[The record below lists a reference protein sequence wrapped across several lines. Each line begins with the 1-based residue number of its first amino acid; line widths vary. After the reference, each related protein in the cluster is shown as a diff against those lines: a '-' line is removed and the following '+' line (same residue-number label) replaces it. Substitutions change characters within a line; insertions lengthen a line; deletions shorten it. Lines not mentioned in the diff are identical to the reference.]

1 MTPRRG
7 RLVAFEGVDGSGK
20 STQARILATTI
31 GAVLTFEPG
40 ATGLGSALRHLL
52 LDPGHPEPEVRAEAL
67 LMAADRAQHVAEVI
81 RPALEEGR
89 AVVTDRFSG
98 STLAYQ
104 GYGRGLPVGE
114 LSQLVAWATGGV
126 EPDLTVVVDVPLA
139 VARRRLE
146 RGAADR
152 LERGAAD
159 RLERGAADRLV
170 KRSADRLERLDVRFF
185 SRVRDGYLELA
196 GADPLR
202 WSVVDGDADV
212 DSVAAAVRQAVEQR
226 LGDVFDEERS

>member
-1 MTPRRG
+1 VTPARG
-7 RLVAFEGVDGSGK
+7 RLIAFEGVDGSGK
-20 STQARILATTI
+20 STQARVLAGAI

-40 ATGLGSALRHLL
+40 ATELGRALRRLL
-52 LDPGHPEPEVRAEAL
+52 LDPDHPAPDVRTEAL
-67 LMAADRAQHVAEVI
+67 LMAADRAQHVSEVI
-81 RPALEEGR
+81 CPALDEGR
-89 AVVTDRFSG
+89 VVVTDRFSG

-114 LSQLVAWATGGV
+114 LRHLVGWATGGV

-146 RGAADR
+146 HGP
-152 LERGAAD
+152 
-159 RLERGAADRLV
+159 
-170 KRSADRLERLDVRFF
+170 ADRLERLDEQFF

-202 WSVVDGDADV
+202 WAVVDGEGDV
-212 DSVAAAVRQAVEQR
+212 DAVAAAVREVTERR
-226 LGDVFDEERS
+226 LGVVSVEKGLGVVSVEKGRQ

>member
-20 STQARILATTI
+20 STQARILAGTI
-31 GAVLTFEPG
+31 DAVLTFEPG

-52 LDPGHPEPEVRAEAL
+52 LDPGHPEPDVRAEAL

-81 RPALEEGR
+81 RPALEQGR
-89 AVVTDRFSG
+89 TVVTDRFSG
-98 STLAYQ
+98 STIAYQ

-114 LSQLVAWATGGV
+114 LRRLVAWATDGV

-146 RGAADR
+146 RGQ
-152 LERGAAD
+152 
-159 RLERGAADRLV
+159 
-170 KRSADRLERLDVRFF
+170 ADRLERLDGRFF

-202 WSVVDGDADV
+202 WTVVDGDADV
-212 DSVAAAVRQAVEQR
+212 DVVAAAVREVAEKR
-226 LGDVFDEERS
+226 LGDVFAKGPRS

>member
-52 LDPGHPEPEVRAEAL
+52 LDPGHPEPDVRAEAL

-81 RPALEEGR
+81 RPALCEGR

-104 GYGRGLPVGE
+104 GYGRGLLVGE

-126 EPDLTVVVDVPLA
+126 EADLTVVVDVPLA
-139 VARRRLE
+139 VARHRLE
-146 RGAADR
+146 HSPADR
-152 LERGAAD
+152 LER
-159 RLERGAADRLV
+159 
-170 KRSADRLERLDVRFF
+170 SPADRLERLDAGFF

-212 DSVAAAVRQAVEQR
+212 DSVAAAVRQVVEQR
-226 LGDVFDEERS
+226 LRDVFDEERS

>member
-52 LDPGHPEPEVRAEAL
+52 LDPGHPEPDVRAEAL
-67 LMAADRAQHVAEVI
+67 MMAADRAQHVAEVI
-81 RPALEEGR
+81 RPALCEGR

-104 GYGRGLPVGE
+104 GYGRGLHVGE

-139 VARRRLE
+139 VARR
-146 RGAADR
+146 
-152 LERGAAD
+152 

>member
-52 LDPGHPEPEVRAEAL
+52 LDPGHPEPDVRAEAL

-81 RPALEEGR
+81 RPALCEGR

-104 GYGRGLPVGE
+104 GYGRGLHVGE

-126 EPDLTVVVDVPLA
+126 EADLTVVVDVPLA
-139 VARRRLE
+139 VARHRLE
-146 RGAADR
+146 HSPSDR
-152 LERGAAD
+152 LEH
-159 RLERGAADRLV
+159 
-170 KRSADRLERLDVRFF
+170 SPADRLERLDAGFF

-212 DSVAAAVRQAVEQR
+212 DSVAAAVRQVVEQR
-226 LGDVFDEERS
+226 LRDVFDEERS

>member
-52 LDPGHPEPEVRAEAL
+52 LDPGHPEPDVRAEAL
-67 LMAADRAQHVAEVI
+67 MMAADRAQHVAEVI
-81 RPALEEGR
+81 RPALCEGR

-104 GYGRGLPVGE
+104 GYGRGLHVGE

-139 VARRRLE
+139 VARHRLE
-146 RGAADR
+146 HSPADR
-152 LERGAAD
+152 LEH
-159 RLERGAADRLV
+159 
-170 KRSADRLERLDVRFF
+170 SPADRLERLDAGFF

-212 DSVAAAVRQAVEQR
+212 DSVAAAVRQVVEQR
-226 LGDVFDEERS
+226 LRDVFDEERS

>member
-1 MTPRRG
+1 VTPRRG

-152 LERGAAD
+152 LEKRPAD
-159 RLERGAADRLV
+159 RLE